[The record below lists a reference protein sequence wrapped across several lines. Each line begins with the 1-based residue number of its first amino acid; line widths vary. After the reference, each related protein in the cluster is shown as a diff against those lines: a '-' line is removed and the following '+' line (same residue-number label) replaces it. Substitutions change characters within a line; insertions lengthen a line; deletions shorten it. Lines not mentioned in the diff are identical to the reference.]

1 MVQPTTAVDTP
12 KEQQTM
18 NLIKKTIILIA
29 NLAILLMLI
38 ATVAYILLFASNT
51 ALALIAIVIGI
62 GSAISMV
69 KKP

>member
-1 MVQPTTAVDTP
+1 
-12 KEQQTM
+12 M
-18 NLIKKTIILIA
+18 NLIRKTIILIA

-38 ATVAYILLFASNT
+38 AAVAYILLFASNT

-69 KKP
+69 TKP